1 MSPVVWGGSDSAV
14 ANAIGPTWKEAKN
27 TAEES
32 SGGAGRVNISPI
44 LIGLCITHQLPSLGV
59 INVNSISVETIL
71 SPPPPS
77 FVLFEKEKEKPYKA
91 YLSNLSPLM

>member
-1 MSPVVWGGSDSAV
+1 VSPVVWGGSDNAAV
-14 ANAIGPTWKEAKN
+14 ANAIGPTWKEGKN
-27 TAEES
+27 TEES

-71 SPPPPS
+71 SPLL
-77 FVLFEKEKEKPYKA
+77 LFFQGKEKEKPYTA

>member
-1 MSPVVWGGSDSAV
+1 VSPVVWGGSDNAAV
-14 ANAIGPTWKEAKN
+14 ANAIGPTWKEGKN
-27 TAEES
+27 TEES

-71 SPPPPS
+71 SPPS
-77 FVLFEKEKEKPYKA
+77 FVFSRKRKRETLYS
-91 YLSNLSPLM
+91 LSL

>member
-71 SPPPPS
+71 SPPPS